1 MYYHVVHLPLSLN
14 RDFHYSSSE
23 RLLPGVRVLVS
34 FKGRDIIGICG
45 EALRE
50 APSSN
55 ISYRP
60 ILEVL
65 DEKPVLGPKLMELA
79 RFMADYYRCSMGSA
93 CFAMLPAWLIPD
105 VDAEVRWLSAEIPAG
120 YEELAAAL
128 ADGFPKQLSELRK
141 QIRGKPVLSLVESG
155 AEAGLLELKRKLS
168 PKDKPKTL
176 NYVRLLE
183 REPDLDAFPVRQR
196 EVLQMLLNLPDEEF
210 PLARIA
216 DTVSYS
222 VIKALQKKGMLSIEP
237 KQVEREFF
245 SYEGGQIP
253 KTVILNEEQLQAVK
267 DISQGDGSGSAD
279 LLFGIT
285 GSGKTEV
292 YIPLI
297 RDCLK
302 AGKGVIFLI
311 PEIALTPQMVER
323 FQGEFGSILAISH
336 SQLSNRQRLDQWR
349 RIASGQCRLVIG
361 ARSAVFA
368 PLPDLGLIIVDEE
381 HEQSYKQDS
390 NPRYNGRDLAVMR
403 AKIENARIV
412 LGSATPSLESWHN
425 QTIGKYRLHVL
436 ESRPLDVKLPE
447 VEVISLREDYAQQ
460 LLSDELIAAI
470 ATRLEKKEQVILFQ
484 NRRGFSSF
492 MQCLKCGELIKCT
505 NCEISMYYHRD
516 REEMQCHYCG
526 NYYPSPRKCPKCG
539 AFSFSY
545 GSPGTQKVEQ
555 ILRIL
560 FPQARIL
567 RLDSDSARR
576 QESHKSMYRRMKDRE
591 VDILLGTQMISKG
604 LDFPNVTLVGIIN
617 ADISLN
623 VPDFRSAERTFQ
635 LCTQVAGRAGRADK
649 RGEVIIQTHNPEHY
663 AIVHAAAQDYRA
675 FAREELSH
683 RRQLNYPP
691 FYRLGRILFQSTDC
705 AQLEQEMEILGDKIQ
720 NISFPFGSD
729 ELFILGPAPAP
740 MSKIN
745 KLHRWHLIFK
755 ARSPSIL
762 KQALTKVFEIYTPSR
777 SLRAYMDIDPLN
789 LM

>member
-1 MYYHVVHLPLSLN
+1 
-14 RDFHYSSSE
+14 
-23 RLLPGVRVLVS
+23 
-34 FKGRDIIGICG
+34 
-45 EALRE
+45 
-50 APSSN
+50 
-55 ISYRP
+55 
-60 ILEVL
+60 
-65 DEKPVLGPKLMELA
+65 
-79 RFMADYYRCSMGSA
+79 
-93 CFAMLPAWLIPD
+93 
-105 VDAEVRWLSAEIPAG
+105 
-120 YEELAAAL
+120 
-128 ADGFPKQLSELRK
+128 
-141 QIRGKPVLSLVESG
+141 
-155 AEAGLLELKRKLS
+155 
-168 PKDKPKTL
+168 
-176 NYVRLLE
+176 
-183 REPDLDAFPVRQR
+183 
-196 EVLQMLLNLPDEEF
+196 
-210 PLARIA
+210 
-216 DTVSYS
+216 
-222 VIKALQKKGMLSIEP
+222 
-237 KQVEREFF
+237 
-245 SYEGGQIP
+245 
-253 KTVILNEEQLQAVK
+253 
-267 DISQGDGSGSAD
+267 
-279 LLFGIT
+279 
-285 GSGKTEV
+285 
-292 YIPLI
+292 
-297 RDCLK
+297 
-302 AGKGVIFLI
+302 
-311 PEIALTPQMVER
+311 
-323 FQGEFGSILAISH
+323 
-336 SQLSNRQRLDQWR
+336 
-349 RIASGQCRLVIG
+349 
-361 ARSAVFA
+361 
-368 PLPDLGLIIVDEE
+368 
-381 HEQSYKQDS
+381 
-390 NPRYNGRDLAVMR
+390 
-403 AKIENARIV
+403 
-412 LGSATPSLESWHN
+412 
-425 QTIGKYRLHVL
+425 
-436 ESRPLDVKLPE
+436 
-447 VEVISLREDYAQQ
+447 
-460 LLSDELIAAI
+460 
-470 ATRLEKKEQVILFQ
+470 
-484 NRRGFSSF
+484 
-492 MQCLKCGELIKCT
+492 
-505 NCEISMYYHRD
+505 MYYHRD